1 MFIGMKK
8 MDYSKTINLPNTSF
22 PMKAGLPQREPAI
35 LEIWEKEKLYDKVR
49 AARTG
54 SDKFVLHD
62 GPPYAN
68 GDIHVGTVLNKVLK
82 DMVIKYK
89 TMRGFD
95 SPYVPGWDCH
105 GMPIEHKVTEKHRIE
120 NTKEGLLKFRKACRE
135 YALKYVGIQK
145 EQFKRLGI
153 LGEWEEPYLS
163 LDHNYE
169 AAIVDTFARLVK
181 EGYIYK
187 GLRPVLWCM
196 NHRTALADA
205 EVEYADET
213 SPTVYV
219 KFLLKDSI
227 KHLCPGTEG
236 SKVSLLIWT
245 TTPWT
250 LPSNLAI
257 CLHPEIDYA
266 VVKTGGEYLIL
277 AANLIETIKTK
288 TGLLDMTVVKTGIKG
303 ALLEKLKYLHPF
315 MGWEGLVILGEHV
328 TDQDGTG
335 CVHTAPG
342 HGEEDFFI
350 CKKYGI
356 KPLSPIDDAGRF
368 TSEVK
373 LFEGKK
379 VFEADPLVIELL
391 KEKGVLL
398 FEEKISHSYPH
409 CWRCRK
415 PVIFRTTEQWFLNVE
430 HKELRKN
437 MLEMAGK
444 IKWYPATG
452 ENRIKGMLE
461 SRPDWCLSRQRFW
474 GVPIPVIYC
483 EKCSEPV
490 LEENVFSKITGLIG
504 KEGSEAWFTRP
515 AADFL
520 PGTYVCKKCGGKEF
534 KQDTNILDVWFD
546 SACSH
551 FAVLKDNPKL
561 DWPCEMYL
569 EGSDQHRGWFQVSLI
584 TAAALEGKPS
594 FKNCLTH
601 GYVVDGEG
609 KKMSKSLGNLITG
622 EEACKKY
629 GADIVRLWVAASDY
643 ADDVRFSEEIL
654 ARLMDAYRKLRNTAR
669 YLLSNL
675 YDYKPGEKDP
685 PYEKLTDLDKYMLNR
700 LQEVIKEATGYYE
713 KYEFFKFYQ
722 EIYNFCVV
730 DLSSFY
736 MDILKDRL
744 YVNAPDS
751 EIRKGSQFVMHKI
764 LLALTKML
772 APVLAYTAE
781 EIWQEMIKL
790 GSAEK
795 AASVHLAGWPVCEE
809 KYLSPEIKNKYEKLI
824 ALRAETL
831 KLLEGLRNT
840 KVIGHP
846 YEAKVVLGIK
856 EEADYNLYRPYENEL
871 PGIFIVSQVALSLT
885 RGPKDTIEVTKADGT
900 KCERCWNFSGS
911 VGKDEK
917 HPLLCAR
924 CASVLK
930 EIKQY

>member
-1 MFIGMKK
+1 
-8 MDYSKTINLPNTSF
+8 MDYGKTINLPNTSF

-35 LEIWEKEKLYDKVR
+35 LSLWDAEKIYDKIR
-49 AARTG
+49 AARKG
-54 SDKFVLHD
+54 SEKFVLHD

-89 TMRGFD
+89 TMQGFD

-105 GMPIEHKVTEKHRIE
+105 GMPIEHKVTEKHKIE
-120 NTKEGLLKFRKACRE
+120 NTKEGLLKFRKACRD

-145 EQFKRLGI
+145 TQFKRLGI
-153 LGEWEEPYLS
+153 LGEWEHPYLS
-163 LDHNYE
+163 LDHSYE
-169 AAIVDTFARLVK
+169 AAIVGTFARLVK

-187 GLRPVLWCM
+187 GLRPVLWCL

-205 EVEYADET
+205 EVEYSDET
-213 SPTVYV
+213 ATAVYV
-219 KFLLKDSI
+219 KFQLKDPL
-227 KHLCPGTEG
+227 KQFCPETAGK
-236 SKVSLLIWT
+236 KVSLLIWT

-257 CLHPEIDYA
+257 CLHPEIDYS
-266 VVKTGGEYLIL
+266 VVKTNGEYLIL
-277 AANLIETIKTK
+277 ASKLVEA
-288 TGLLDMTVVKTGIKG
+288 VKAKIGGNEFLAVKAGIKG
-303 ALLEKLKYLHPF
+303 RELEKIKYLHPF
-315 MGWEGLVILGEHV
+315 MGREGLVILGEHV

-356 KPLSPIDDAGRF
+356 KPMSPLDDAGRF

-391 KEKGVLL
+391 KEKGALF

-415 PVIFRTTEQWFLNVE
+415 PVIFRTTEQWFLSVE

-437 MLEMAGK
+437 MLELAGG
-444 IKWYPATG
+444 IKWYPAAG

-461 SRPDWCLSRQRFW
+461 NRPDWCLSRQRFW
-474 GVPIPVIYC
+474 GVPVPVIYC

-490 LEENVFSKITGLIG
+490 LDENVLSKITEIIG
-504 KEGSEAWFTRP
+504 KEGSEAWFSRP

-520 PGTYVCKKCGGKEF
+520 PAGYTCKKCKAKEF
-534 KQDTNILDVWFD
+534 KQDTDILDVWFD

-551 FAVLKDNPKL
+551 FAVLKNDPKL
-561 DWPCEMYL
+561 DWPCEIYL

-584 TAAALEGKPS
+584 TSIALEGKAP

-609 KKMSKSLGNLITG
+609 KKMSKSLGNLTTS

-629 GADIVRLWVAASDY
+629 GADILRLWVAASDY
-643 ADDVRFSEEIL
+643 ADDIRFSEEIL

-685 PYEKLTDLDKYMLNR
+685 AYDRLTDLDKYMLDR
-700 LQEVIKEATGYYE
+700 LQEVIKDATGYYE

-736 MDILKDRL
+736 LDILKDRL
-744 YVNAPDS
+744 YVNAADS
-751 EIRKGSQFVMHKI
+751 EIRKGSQFVMHRI

-772 APVLAYTAE
+772 APVLACTAE
-781 EIWQEMIKL
+781 EIWQEMSKL
-790 GSAEK
+790 GSAENVP
-795 AASVHLAGWPVCEE
+795 SVHLALWPVCEE
-809 KYLSPEIKNKYEKLI
+809 KYKNPEIKNKYGKLI
-824 ALRAETL
+824 ILRAETL

-846 YEAKVVLGIK
+846 YEAKVVAGIK
-856 EEADYNLYRPYENEL
+856 DEEDFKLFKSYEKEL
-871 PGIFIVSQVALSLT
+871 PGIFIVSQVTIT
-885 RGPKDTIEVTKADGT
+885 RANGPENTIDVTRADGT
-900 KCERCWNFSGS
+900 KCERCWNFSAT

-930 EIKQY
+930 ETGQY